1 MGGRGSTS
9 PKGNREFSAGEKEAI
24 EYYVSGDG
32 MFLNNHIQ
40 KRGGA
45 DKIPLD
51 SYDKEAIKNLD
62 SATNRLIG
70 KKTLYRSVDAQAIFG
85 NMSDSEFD
93 DLQSFLMNGES
104 VMTNEARQNAKNKID
119 NALGKTIT
127 NKGYMSTTSK
137 YEVARDWGGFSGS
150 NKPIVLEIKT
160 SSKTKGAD
168 VSYTDKN
175 VSKEDAQ
182 HENLLKRN
190 QKYKVKNISVK
201 DGNIYVKV
209 DM

>member
-1 MGGRGSTS
+1 MGGRGATS

-32 MFLNNHIQ
+32 MFLNNVLR
-40 KRGGA
+40 KRNGA
-45 DKIPLD
+45 DKYPLD
-51 SYDKEAIKNLD
+51 RSDKEAIKDLD

-85 NMSDSEFD
+85 NMSDSEFE
-93 DLQSFLMNGES
+93 DLQSFLMFGES
-104 VMTNEARQNAKNKID
+104 AMTNKARQNAKNKID
-119 NALGKTIT
+119 NALNKTIT
-127 NKGYMSTTSK
+127 DKGYVSTTSK

-175 VSKEDAQ
+175 VSKDNAQ
-182 HENLLKRN
+182 HEKLLKRN
-190 QKYKVKNISVK
+190 QKYKVKDISVK

-209 DM
+209 EM

>member
-1 MGGRGSTS
+1 MGGRGATS

-32 MFLNNHIQ
+32 MFLNNHLQ
-40 KRGGA
+40 KRDGA

-51 SYDKEAIKNLD
+51 SYDKKAIKNLD

-104 VMTNEARQNAKNKID
+104 AMTNEARQKAKNKID
-119 NALGKTIT
+119 NAINKTIT

-160 SSKTKGAD
+160 SGKTKGAD

-175 VSKEDAQ
+175 VAKGDEQ
-182 HENLLKRN
+182 YERLLKRN
-190 QKYKVKNISVK
+190 QKYKVKDISVK